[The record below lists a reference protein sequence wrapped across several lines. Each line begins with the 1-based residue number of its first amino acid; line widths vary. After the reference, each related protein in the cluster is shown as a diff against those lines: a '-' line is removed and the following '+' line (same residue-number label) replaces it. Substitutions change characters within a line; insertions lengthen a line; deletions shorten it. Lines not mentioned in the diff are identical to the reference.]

1 MGLTFD
7 LAQRRRS
14 FLLIRMD
21 IHVENCKHIKLK
33 QIVDEKDGV
42 LSIAESERE
51 IPFHIKRVYY
61 IYGLAYPKALRGYH
75 AHKKLE
81 QVIFCINGSF
91 KLMVD
96 DGKEK
101 QYFFLSDPNHGI
113 YVGPHLW
120 HNMFEFSKDCVI
132 LVIASDYYDEA
143 DYIRDYDEFLGLS
156 ER

>member
-1 MGLTFD
+1 
-7 LAQRRRS
+7 
-14 FLLIRMD
+14 
-21 IHVENCKHIKLK
+21 
-33 QIVDEKDGV
+33 
-42 LSIAESERE
+42 
-51 IPFHIKRVYY
+51 
-61 IYGLAYPKALRGYH
+61 
-75 AHKKLE
+75 
-81 QVIFCINGSF
+81 
-91 KLMVD
+91 MVD

-156 ER
+156 ASAE